1 MGNYPIKRTAIFQPI
16 MGANSARR
24 RLGDCSQD
32 NQDEAWLMSP
42 DDFIITL
49 SVSDLDYLRTALRN
63 ESARLRQQGF
73 DGLRAH
79 TDNLRDKI
87 SNQMIDQAHAR
98 IDNKARV

>member
-1 MGNYPIKRTAIFQPI
+1 MGVDYP
-16 MGANSARR
+16 SL
-24 RLGDCSQD
+24 RLGNRSQD

-49 SVSDLDYLRTALRN
+49 SVNDLDYLRTALRN

-87 SNQMIDQAHAR
+87 SNQMIDQAQAR
-98 IDNKARV
+98 IDKRVSV